1 MGQNEMIVR
10 FCQAVD
16 VLDIETAET
25 MMDLM
30 EEPTKAVANEYLVA
44 TGLV

>member
-16 VLDIETAET
+16 VLDIETAENLL
-25 MMDLM
+25 DLM
-30 EEPTKAVANEYLVA
+30 EDDARITCDQYLVA